1 MSPTFFT
8 DDEGI
13 VLRAGPMPDLHTICV
28 SIKRSP
34 TSHLLLSMTY
44 TCSHDSYILGS
55 NLQSCRPIDR
65 VRCVSGAGKCN
76 MPSMSPVP
84 RESSSGFP
92 LCGTFWQC
100 IRYMCWPG
108 FSEEAREVSMVSTP
122 LCMLSRDYKTEV
134 QHMTSADLFRF
145 VRFVISR
152 EDVERSSIRELHGLS
167 PFS

>member
-1 MSPTFFT
+1 
-8 DDEGI
+8 
-13 VLRAGPMPDLHTICV
+13 MPDLHTICV

-65 VRCVSGAGKCN
+65 VRCLSGAGKCN

-84 RESSSGFP
+84 SESSSGFP

-100 IRYMCWPG
+100 IRYHVSVWVLGGGKGGFHGLDSAVHAKPG
-108 FSEEAREVSMVSTP
+108 LQDGGSTHDRCRP
-122 LCMLSRDYKTEV
+122 L
-134 QHMTSADLFRF
+134 
-145 VRFVISR
+145 
-152 EDVERSSIRELHGLS
+152 SIRPLHYIESGRAFGNS
-167 PFS
+167 MGCRPSVEH